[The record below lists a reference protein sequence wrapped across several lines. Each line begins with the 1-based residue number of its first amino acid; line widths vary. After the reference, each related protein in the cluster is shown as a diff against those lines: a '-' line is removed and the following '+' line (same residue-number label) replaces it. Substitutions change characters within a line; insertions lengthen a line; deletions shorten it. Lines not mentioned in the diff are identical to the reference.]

1 METNHP
7 NLLATDYAGV
17 DNTISNERTDR
28 AQGIADAL
36 DASGNFSAKV
46 WAKGSQVRVYVRT
59 AKGKDCGFLGVA
71 TDLSIDR
78 NGLSR
83 QAGTIADIAKDVQS

>member
-7 NLLATDYAGV
+7 NLLATDCAGV

-28 AQGIADAL
+28 AQAIADAL
-36 DASGNFSAKV
+36 DATGDYDAKV
-46 WAKGSQVRVYVRT
+46 WAKGNQVRVYVRT

-71 TDLSIDR
+71 IDLSIDR
-78 NGLSR
+78 RGLSK